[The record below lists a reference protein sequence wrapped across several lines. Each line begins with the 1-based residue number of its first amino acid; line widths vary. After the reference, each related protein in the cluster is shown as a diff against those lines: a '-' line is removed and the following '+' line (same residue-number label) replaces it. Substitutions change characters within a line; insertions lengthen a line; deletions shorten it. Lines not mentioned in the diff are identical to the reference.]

1 MVASPFASISIGIS
15 ILFVVNPVTA
25 SPFNVIFSMF
35 NCSGTSSFITNP
47 FFILCTKLDVPLLNP
62 AGINDVPTTDC
73 SFPPS
78 SLGSICFSSYICVV
92 LYVSEYSSNSI
103 IAVVL

>member
-1 MVASPFASISIGIS
+1 M
-15 ILFVVNPVTA
+15 
-25 SPFNVIFSMF
+25 
-35 NCSGTSSFITNP
+35 
-47 FFILCTKLDVPLLNP
+47 LDVPLLNP
-62 AGINDVPTTDC
+62 AGIYAVPTTVS